1 MQDRKGS
8 DKFYL
13 FNLMVRVTPRSIK
26 IDTSPT
32 NRYLKYKV
40 RHKGGNEYNVYMY
53 VCELEEGM
61 NLFCS

>member
-53 VCELEEGM
+53 VC
-61 NLFCS
+61 